1 MADNFDGL
9 RAEMQQY
16 LGRDDLGDLAPT
28 FIRFAEA
35 RMNRELRLK
44 LMEREAYYT
53 LRPGQ
58 RSVALPDKHV
68 PGDWDV
74 FLEMRDLRLQEKFG
88 ATTLK
93 NIDFTALD
101 KLPDTRP
108 GGVPCA
114 YAIRGREMPLYPIPD
129 AAYILNLTYYAEI
142 PPLDEKQ
149 PANDILLRSPDLYLY
164 GALVASAPYARSSVP
179 LELWEAFYVK
189 ASQSLSESDDSGRF
203 TANISIRPIRS
214 V

>member
-1 MADNFDGL
+1 MAAGYDDLKAEIL
-9 RAEMQQY
+9 RY
-16 LGRDDLGDLAPT
+16 LGRDDLSDLAPL
-28 FIRFAEA
+28 FIRHAEA

-58 RSVALPDKHV
+58 RAVALPDKHV

-74 FLEMRDLRLQEKFG
+74 FLEIRDLRLQERFG
-88 ATTLK
+88 SSTLR
-93 NIDFTALD
+93 NIDFYALD

-108 GGVPCA
+108 AGVPYA
-114 YAIRGREMPLYPIPD
+114 YAIRGREMPLYPVPD

-142 PPLDEKQ
+142 PPLGEAQ
-149 PANDILLRSPDLYLY
+149 PANDVLLRSPDLYLY
-164 GALVASAPYARSSVP
+164 GALVASVPYARSSVP
-179 LELWEAFYVK
+179 LDLWETFYSR
-189 ASQSLSESDDSGRF
+189 AATALAESDESGRF
-203 TANISIRPIRS
+203 TANITIRPIRS